1 MYKNL
6 LPGSSGPVVSC
17 SRDRAFLSNLTRRH
31 RKADSKAHCGPR
43 VLGQGERRTAGG
55 RGADAKAKLTRL
67 YEAIVNGPTD
77 LDDANLKGRIAE
89 LRRIRDAARATRGR
103 PRSDLLSRFAD
114 EARRG
119 TKAQDDSFQATSRPG
134 ACAAGGDQN

>member
-1 MYKNL
+1 
-6 LPGSSGPVVSC
+6 
-17 SRDRAFLSNLTRRH
+17 
-31 RKADSKAHCGPR
+31 

-103 PRSDLLSRFAD
+103 PRSPDLLSRFAD
-114 EARRG
+114 EARRRI
-119 TKAQDDSFQATSRPG
+119 KAQDDSFQATSRPG
-134 ACAAGGDQN
+134 ACAAGGDQNRRNSDQGIEAHLLLTK

>member
-1 MYKNL
+1 M
-6 LPGSSGPVVSC
+6 
-17 SRDRAFLSNLTRRH
+17 
-31 RKADSKAHCGPR
+31 
-43 VLGQGERRTAGG
+43 LGQGERRTAGG

-103 PRSDLLSRFAD
+103 PRSPDLLSRFAD
-114 EARRG
+114 EARRRI
-119 TKAQDDSFQATSRPG
+119 KAQDGSFRQHHVQALVRRVEVGTDEIRIKGSRPIS
-134 ACAAGGDQN
+134 C